1 MKGLKLS
8 LVIMAAA
15 LLTIGLSGMAYA
27 FHSGGVA
34 DCGGCHSMHTPKTG
48 GTSLLIGTDY
58 SSTCLSCHANAA
70 TGSYHIMTYPLP
82 AAGSPPI
89 NYSPGGDFAWLAKT
103 YSYTVRGSTTTEN
116 GQTHGHNV
124 VAADFALAADSDFPT
139 SPGGTFPTA
148 QLGCNSCHD
157 PHGKY
162 RRIGGDTT
170 YTIATT
176 GAPIIGSGSY
186 ATSAVPTATQAVGS
200 YRLLAGQN
208 YSQNAGT
215 LPINYPGAP
224 IASAPSTYNQSEATQ
239 QVRVAYGT
247 AATGSGKTTWSLWC
261 ATCHPGMHS
270 TGNYVHPV
278 DQTLSSAIVNNY
290 GTYVSSGIMTG
301 TAASSYLSLVPFMEN
316 SSDYATLKTHASNT
330 NGYLNGPGSS
340 DQVGCL
346 SCHRAHASGFG
357 HMLRWEMEGEFITV
371 ANTGGTPIWPGT
383 DNGAPVQFARGKTS
397 AETQAAYYQR
407 PPTLF
412 GAYQRVLCN
421 KCHAQD

>member
-103 YSYTVRGSTTTEN
+103 YSFTVRGSTTTEN

-124 VAADFALAADSDFPT
+124 VAADFGLTADSDFPT

-186 ATSAVPTATQAVGS
+186 NNSAVPTATQAVGS

-215 LPINYPGAP
+215 LPISYPGAP
-224 IASAPSTYNQSEATQ
+224 IASAPSTYNQSESTQ

-278 DQTLSSAIVNNY
+278 DQTLSSAIVANY
-290 GTYVSSGIMTG
+290 GTYVSSGVMTG
-301 TAASSYLSLVPFMEN
+301 AAASSYLSLVPFMEN
-316 SSDYATLKTHASNT
+316 SSDYATLKTHASNI

-346 SCHRAHASGFG
+346 SCHRGHASGFG
-357 HMLRWEMEGEFITV
+357 NMLRWEMEGEFITV
-371 ANTGGTPIWPGT
+371 ANAGGTPIWPGT

-397 AETQAAYYQR
+397 AETQAAYYGR
-407 PPTLF
+407 PAILF

>member
-34 DCGGCHSMHTPKTG
+34 DCGGCHSMHTPK
-48 GTSLLIGTDY
+48 GTTALLIGTDY

-82 AAGSPPI
+82 AAGAAPI

-103 YSYTVRGSTTTEN
+103 YSFTVRGTVTTEN

-124 VAADFALAADSDFPT
+124 VAADFGLVADTDFPSN

-148 QLGCNSCHD
+148 KLACNSCHD

-162 RRIGGDTT
+162 RRIGGDAT
-170 YTIATT
+170 YTINTT

-186 ATSAVPTATQAVGS
+186 NNSAVPTASQAVGS
-200 YRLLAGQN
+200 YRLLAGIGYTQD
-208 YSQNAGT
+208 AGGT
-215 LPINYPGAP
+215 AIPYPGVP
-224 IASAPSTYNQSEATQ
+224 VASAPSAYNQTEATN

-247 AATGSGKTTWSLWC
+247 PSTANTATWGKWC
-261 ATCHPGMHS
+261 ATCHTAMHS
-270 TGNYVHPV
+270 SGNYVHPI
-278 DQTLSSAIVNNY
+278 DQAMSGAIKTNY
-290 GTYVSSGIMTG
+290 QTYVSSGIMTG
-301 TAASSYLSLVPFMEN
+301 LNATSYLSLVPFMEN
-316 SSDYATLKTHASNT
+316 TGDYTVLKGHASN
-330 NGYLNGPGSS
+330 NGRYLSGPSGN
-340 DQVGCL
+340 DNVACL

-357 HMLRWEMEGEFITV
+357 NMLRWEMEGEFITV
-371 ANTGGTPIWPGT
+371 ASGVTPIWPGT
-383 DNGAPVQFARGKTS
+383 DNGAPVQLARGKTA
-397 AETQAAYYQR
+397 AETQAAYYGR
-407 PPTLF
+407 PATLF